1 MYVSNYF
8 HLFFQNDTREFIKS
22 IKEALIVLNVFKNLN
37 DSYQERLEKIEET
50 IHVIDTVLIQ
60 GYFSVIEI

>member
-8 HLFFQNDTREFIKS
+8 HLFQSDTREFIKS

-37 DSYQERLEKIEET
+37 DSYQELKRIEET